1 MRYPALVI
9 TLLLFLV
16 PVSTFAQPSLIET
29 VSSKY
34 ADAQPNLESYRVEL
48 KTDKIKEM
56 IARMTANMPQDM
68 PRPSEPQ
75 LIKYWRRGM
84 GSTVRA
90 NGTVMPNMQ
99 QMINR
104 FSQQFAIDLDRFF
117 FPPDQADQRKALM
130 KKAAVKSADTQ
141 IGTDTLHSIELV
153 FAQPATISGAFY
165 NTGLDLPQTGITR
178 LEFEIDPNKK
188 ILLQM
193 IIESKDNPQ
202 LTVVIRHTAF
212 DGEEFPVDL
221 RVTSP
226 DGKIDD
232 HFVTTIKK
240 ISGFNL
246 PTKQVRN
253 IRRQGL
259 VEEMQVEFLN
269 YEIQAKDAAQ

>member
-1 MRYPALVI
+1 MRYPALVS

-16 PVSTFAQPSLIET
+16 PVSAFAQPSLIET

-75 LIKYWRRGM
+75 LIKSWRRGM

-117 FPPDQADQRKALM
+117 FPPEEVDKRTALL
-130 KKAAVKSADTQ
+130 KAADAKSADTQ
-141 IGTDTLHSIELV
+141 IGTETLHNLELT

-165 NTGLDLPQTGITR
+165 GIGLDLPQTGITR
-178 LEFEIDPNKK
+178 LEFEIDPKK
-188 ILLQM
+188 KLLRQM
-193 IIESKDNPQ
+193 IIESEKSPQ
-202 LTVVIRHTAF
+202 LTVMIRHTEF
-212 DGEEFPVDL
+212 EGEEFPIDI
-221 RVTSP
+221 RITSL
-226 DGKIDD
+226 DGKIDE
-232 HFVTTIKK
+232 HFITTMES
-240 ISGFNL
+240 ISGFYL
-246 PTKQVRN
+246 PTKQHRT
-253 IRRQGL
+253 IRRPGL
-259 VEEMQVEFLN
+259 SEEMLVEFLN
-269 YEIQAKDAAQ
+269 YEIEAAAK